1 MCMLARQVAIDTIK
15 KYQTRNP
22 FDIIMGMKNVILVSA
37 PLSDIRGFYQYFKRN
52 YIIYIDENLSEHE
65 KVFVCAHEL
74 GHVLIHPKA
83 NHIYMDAITNFNTDK
98 FEIEANKFA
107 LELLISDEEVLEY
120 STYSEEQLA
129 RLWGYS
135 VKLVQLRLQNE
146 KR

>member
-1 MCMLARQVAIDTIK
+1 M
-15 KYQTRNP
+15 
-22 FDIIMGMKNVILVSA
+22 
-37 PLSDIRGFYQYFKRN
+37 
-52 YIIYIDENLSEHE
+52 
-65 KVFVCAHEL
+65 
-74 GHVLIHPKA
+74 LIHPKA

-146 KR
+146 KH